1 MNIEFSYYIDEI
13 TGKSHA
19 EMHDVSTD
27 EIHEF
32 FTTGLVIEIP
42 RKDGSFQ
49 AYGKLASGRYLLV
62 PYRRVSK
69 NRIFIMTAYDLEDG
83 GVIDALERILDKRP

>member
-1 MNIEFSYYIDEI
+1 MDIEFKFFIDEI

-19 EMHDVSTD
+19 EMHDVSAD

-32 FTTGLVIEIP
+32 FTTGLVIDIP
-42 RKDGSFQ
+42 RKDGSHQ

-62 PYRRVSK
+62 PYRRLTK
-69 NRIFIMTAYDLEDG
+69 TLMYIITAYDIEDG
-83 GVIDALERILDKRP
+83 EIIDAIEKELDKRS